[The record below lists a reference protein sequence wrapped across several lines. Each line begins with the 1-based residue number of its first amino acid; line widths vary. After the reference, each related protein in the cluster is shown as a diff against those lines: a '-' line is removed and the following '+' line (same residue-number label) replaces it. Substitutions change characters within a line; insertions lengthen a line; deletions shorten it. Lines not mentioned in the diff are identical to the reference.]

1 MAEFRQARCQHL
13 HRALLQGNDL
23 VTVLIKLAIGI
34 DLDLHPAFGPLF
46 HQLGEVSCRASL
58 GSVLRDDVTELDDNR
73 LLRDRGSGEG
83 QCRRSEQSG
92 NQSVHDD
99 LYTAGSAAT
108 LRHADSICVRRI
120 GRNTNQ
126 AISAAIAFMMLAV
139 MKTACQLPV
148 IVVSTLD
155 KGTRSEAVPLAV

>member
-1 MAEFRQARCQHL
+1 MTKLLGGPRGRIQATWMYSGYVANGGRQF
-13 HRALLQGNDL
+13 D
-23 VTVLIKLAIGI
+23 
-34 DLDLHPAFGPLF
+34 
-46 HQLGEVSCRASL
+46 
-58 GSVLRDDVTELDDNR
+58 
-73 LLRDRGSGEG
+73 
-83 QCRRSEQSG
+83 
-92 NQSVHDD
+92 
-99 LYTAGSAAT
+99 YTAGSAAT
-108 LRHADSICVRRI
+108 SMRADSICVRRI

>member
-1 MAEFRQARCQHL
+1 M
-13 HRALLQGNDL
+13 
-23 VTVLIKLAIGI
+23 TK
-34 DLDLHPAFGPLF
+34 
-46 HQLGEVSCRASL
+46 SL
-58 GSVLRDDVTELDDNR
+58 GGP
-73 LLRDRGSGEG
+73 RGRIQPSWMYSDYVAHGG
-83 QCRRSEQSG
+83 RQF
-92 NQSVHDD
+92 D
-99 LYTAGSAAT
+99 YTAGSAT
-108 LRHADSICVRRI
+108 TSTRADSICVRRI